1 MEIKDIIRQI
11 EWTREYIKITTNN
24 QSHLDYLDALET
36 NILSNTK
43 EKTSTKNYDDTVLTN
58 IELSFETT
66 SHSR

>member
-11 EWTREYIKITTNN
+11 EWTREYIKITTSN

>member
-24 QSHLDYLDALET
+24 QSHLDYLDALEA
-36 NILSNTK
+36 NILSNTE
-43 EKTSTKNYDDTVLTN
+43 EKTSTQNYDDTVLTN

>member
-24 QSHLDYLDALET
+24 QSHLDYLDALEA

-58 IELSFETT
+58 IELSFETK

>member
-24 QSHLDYLDALET
+24 QSYMDYLDALEA

-43 EKTSTKNYDDTVLTN
+43 EKPSTKYYDDTVLTN

>member
-36 NILSNTK
+36 NILSNPK
-43 EKTSTKNYDDTVLTN
+43 EKPSTENYDDTVLTN

>member
-24 QSHLDYLDALET
+24 QSHLDYLEALET
-36 NILSNTK
+36 NILSNAK

>member
-24 QSHLDYLDALET
+24 QSHLDYLDALEA
-36 NILSNTK
+36 NILSNAK

>member
-24 QSHLDYLDALET
+24 QSHMDYLDALEA
-36 NILSNTK
+36 NILSNAK

>member
-24 QSHLDYLDALET
+24 QSHLDYLDALEA

-43 EKTSTKNYDDTVLTN
+43 EKPSAKNYDDTVLTN

>member
-1 MEIKDIIRQI
+1 MEPKDIIRQI

-24 QSHLDYLDALET
+24 QSHLDYLDALEA

-66 SHSR
+66 SRSR

>member
-24 QSHLDYLDALET
+24 QSHLDYLDALEA

-43 EKTSTKNYDDTVLTN
+43 EKPSTENYDDTVLTN

>member
-24 QSHLDYLDALET
+24 QSYLDYLD
-36 NILSNTK
+36 NILSNTE
-43 EKTSTKNYDDTVLTN
+43 EKPSTKNYDDTVLTN

>member
-24 QSHLDYLDALET
+24 QSHLDYLDALEA

-43 EKTSTKNYDDTVLTN
+43 EKTSTQNYDDTVLTN

>member
-11 EWTREYIKITTNN
+11 EWTREYIKITANN
-24 QSHLDYLDALET
+24 QSHLDYLDALEA

>member
-24 QSHLDYLDALET
+24 QSHMDYLDALEA
-36 NILSNTK
+36 NILSSTK
-43 EKTSTKNYDDTVLTN
+43 EKPSTKYYDDTVLTN
-58 IELSFETT
+58 IELSFENT

>member
-11 EWTREYIKITTNN
+11 EWTREYIKMTTNT
-24 QSHLDYLDALET
+24 QSHMDYLDALEA
-36 NILSNTK
+36 NILSSTK
-43 EKTSTKNYDDTVLTN
+43 EKPSTKYYDDTVLTN

>member
-11 EWTREYIKITTNN
+11 EWTREYIKMTATN
-24 QSHLDYLDALET
+24 QSHMDYLDALEA

-43 EKTSTKNYDDTVLTN
+43 EKPSTKYYDDTVLTN

>member
-11 EWTREYIKITTNN
+11 DWTREYIKITTNN
-24 QSHLDYLDALET
+24 QSHLDYLDALEA

-43 EKTSTKNYDDTVLTN
+43 EKPSTENYDDTVLTN

>member
-11 EWTREYIKITTNN
+11 EWTREYIKIITNN
-24 QSHLDYLDALET
+24 QSHLDYLDALEA

-43 EKTSTKNYDDTVLTN
+43 EKPSAKNYDDTVLTN

>member
-24 QSHLDYLDALET
+24 QSHLDYLDALEA
-36 NILSNTK
+36 NILSNPE
-43 EKTSTKNYDDTVLTN
+43 EKPSTKNYDDTVLTN

>member
-24 QSHLDYLDALET
+24 QSHLDYLDALEA
-36 NILSNTK
+36 NILSNPK

>member
-11 EWTREYIKITTNN
+11 ECTREYIKITTNN
-24 QSHLDYLDALET
+24 QSHMDYLDALEA

-43 EKTSTKNYDDTVLTN
+43 EKPSTKYYDDTVLTN
-58 IELSFETT
+58 IELSFENT

>member
-24 QSHLDYLDALET
+24 QSYLDYLA
-36 NILSNTK
+36 NILSNTE
-43 EKTSTKNYDDTVLTN
+43 EKPSTKNYDDTVLTN

>member
-24 QSHLDYLDALET
+24 QSHMDYLDALEA

-43 EKTSTKNYDDTVLTN
+43 EKPSTKYYDDTVLTN
-58 IELSFETT
+58 IELSFENT

>member
-1 MEIKDIIRQI
+1 MEIKNIIRQI

-24 QSHLDYLDALET
+24 QSHLDYLDALEA

-43 EKTSTKNYDDTVLTN
+43 EKPSTQNYDDTVLTN

>member
-24 QSHLDYLDALET
+24 QSHMDYLDALEA

-43 EKTSTKNYDDTVLTN
+43 EKTSTKNYDDTVLIN

>member
-24 QSHLDYLDALET
+24 QSHIDYLDALEA
-36 NILSNTK
+36 NILSNAK

>member
-24 QSHLDYLDALET
+24 QSHLDYLDALEA

-43 EKTSTKNYDDTVLTN
+43 EKPSTKNYDYTVLTN

>member
-11 EWTREYIKITTNN
+11 EWTREYIKITTN
-24 QSHLDYLDALET
+24 
-36 NILSNTK
+36 ILSNAK

>member
-43 EKTSTKNYDDTVLTN
+43 EKPSAKNYDDTVLTN

>member
-1 MEIKDIIRQI
+1 M
-11 EWTREYIKITTNN
+11 
-24 QSHLDYLDALET
+24 DYLDALEA

>member
-24 QSHLDYLDALET
+24 QSHLDYLDALEA
-36 NILSNTK
+36 NILSNIK
-43 EKTSTKNYDDTVLTN
+43 EKPSTENYDDTVLTN

>member
-24 QSHLDYLDALET
+24 QSHLDYLDALEA

-58 IELSFETT
+58 IELSFETA

>member
-24 QSHLDYLDALET
+24 QSHLDYLDALEA